1 MCLGVPVVADYD
13 RQMSKLNKSVREV
26 LPDLATE
33 SGVCTVY
40 LYHIITNDMFSN
52 EFQFYSPHS

>member
-1 MCLGVPVVADYD
+1 MCSGVPVVADYD

-33 SGVCTVY
+33 SGVCTC
-40 LYHIITNDMFSN
+40 LYIIV
-52 EFQFYSPHS
+52 

>member
-1 MCLGVPVVADYD
+1 MMVFMCLGDPVVADYD

-33 SGVCTVY
+33 SGV
-40 LYHIITNDMFSN
+40 
-52 EFQFYSPHS
+52 